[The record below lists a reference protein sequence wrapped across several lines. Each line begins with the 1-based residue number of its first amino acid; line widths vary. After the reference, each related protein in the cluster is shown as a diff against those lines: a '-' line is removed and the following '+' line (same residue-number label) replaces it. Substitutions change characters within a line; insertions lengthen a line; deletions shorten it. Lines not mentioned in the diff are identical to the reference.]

1 MSYYLDSNAWIHL
14 SELPDVGS
22 CISNAALNGSIK
34 ISLSRENMYELVENP
49 EIPEERRLANEA
61 MLSGFD
67 LPTKAD
73 SIFILGRGILG
84 ETVLATTESEALL
97 NGHLKNK
104 GNPLKAVPD
113 GVHLV
118 NAKALGATLVSCDRQ
133 TRSTAKSEKLDLLCL
148 NQFLALPIFSLPKTT
163 VCISCF

>member
-22 CISNAALNGSIK
+22 CISDAASNGSIR
-34 ISLSRENMYELVENP
+34 IFLSRENVYELVENP
-49 EIPEERRLANEA
+49 EISEESRLANKA
-61 MLSGFD
+61 LLSSFE
-67 LPTKAD
+67 LPTEPD

-84 ETVLATTESEALL
+84 ETVLATTESEALF
-97 NGHLKNK
+97 NEHLKHK

-118 NAKALGATLVSCDRQ
+118 NAKALGAIMVSCDRQ
-133 TRSTAKSEKLDLLCL
+133 TRTTAISEGLDLLCL
-148 NQFLALPIFSLPKTT
+148 NQFLALPTFALHKRT
-163 VCISCF
+163 VCVSCF